1 MLNQPNAP
9 SSMKKVIKAIYG
21 KEWTWFKSLTLGQQ
35 LRLLYFCVSFCIA
48 LIAATS
54 DSIAL
59 IVGAVFNAAISLG
72 MLGDIPIDKLEE

>member
-1 MLNQPNAP
+1 
-9 SSMKKVIKAIYG
+9 MKKMIKAIYG
-21 KEWTWFKSLTLGQQ
+21 KEWAWFKSLTLGQQ
-35 LRLLYFCVSFCIA
+35 LRLLYFCASFCIA
-48 LIAATS
+48 LLAATS

>member
-21 KEWTWFKSLTLGQQ
+21 KEWAWFKSLTLGQQ
-35 LRLLYFCVSFCIA
+35 LRLLYFCASFCIA
-48 LIAATS
+48 LLAATS

>member
-1 MLNQPNAP
+1 
-9 SSMKKVIKAIYG
+9 MKQMIKAMYG
-21 KEWTWFKSLTLGQQ
+21 KEWAWFKSLTLGQQ
-35 LRLLYFCVSFCIA
+35 LRLLYFCVSFCAA